1 MSPHRYPDTDISA
14 LERAIRERRD
24 MRHFLPDPLP
34 VDLFER
40 LPLAAVLFEE
50 TWKVDAGGT
59 PPAY

>member
-1 MSPHRYPDTDISA
+1 MSPHRYPDTDIAA
-14 LERAIRERRD
+14 LERD